1 MVLQTK
7 DTDKKMECDI
17 VTNFERN
24 DRVLLDICP
33 KGGPSDTIRVKI
45 ELVINNVSE
54 VL

>member
-1 MVLQTK
+1 
-7 DTDKKMECDI
+7 MECDI
-17 VTNFERN
+17 VTDFARN

-45 ELVINNVSE
+45 KLVINNVSK